1 MKALY
6 PGSFN
11 PWHQGHQDILEK
23 AKKVFTHVDTL
34 KVTKEI
40 GLLSE
45 YIKDKGYDIII
56 RGLRN
61 ASDMEYEK
69 NLQYWYEDLGL
80 KIPIVYFICDR
91 NNTHISSSV
100 IRSINELKA

>member
-11 PWHQGHQDILEK
+11 PWHEGHDDILAK
-23 AKKVFTHVDTL
+23 AKKVFETVDVL
-34 KVTKEI
+34 PVTKEI

-45 YIKDKGYDIII
+45 YVKDKGYDAIV

-61 ASDMEYEK
+61 TADLEYEK
-69 NLQYWYEDLGL
+69 SLQYWYEDLGL
-80 KIPIVYFICDR
+80 TLPIVYFISDR
-91 NNTHISSSV
+91 ALAHVSSSV
-100 IRSINELKA
+100 IRSIRNLK